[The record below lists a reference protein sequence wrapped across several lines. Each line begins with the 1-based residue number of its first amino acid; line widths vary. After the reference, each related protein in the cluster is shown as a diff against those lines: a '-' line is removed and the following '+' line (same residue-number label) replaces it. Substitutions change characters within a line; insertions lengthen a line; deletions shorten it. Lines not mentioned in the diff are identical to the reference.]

1 MNYRERVSPSLSMY
15 IAGAL
20 IVPAMIVV
28 FLPINTLVGV
38 ILGIALYGGYVAFL
52 VSSSPVIEVSDATL
66 RVGAA
71 QIPLRHVGAVTANET
86 VPAARHAA
94 GPGLDARAW
103 TSLRGW
109 VRTSVRVEIPDERD
123 PIPYWLFSTRRP
135 KELAKALDAAVAQL
149 PKRS

>member
-1 MNYRERVSPSLSMY
+1 MY
-15 IAGAL
+15 IAGVL

-28 FLPINTLVGV
+28 FLPINSLVGV
-38 ILGIALYGGYVAFL
+38 ILGVALYGGYVAFL
-52 VSSSPVIEVSDATL
+52 VSGSPVIEVSDSTL

-71 QIPLRHVGAVTANET
+71 QIPLRYVGQITANET
-86 VPAARHAA
+86 VQAARQAA

-109 VRTSVRVEIPDERD
+109 VRTSVRVEITDERD

-135 KELAKALDAAVAQL
+135 QELAKALETAVAQL